1 MEQKTVTL
9 VQESFEKVKPIAP
22 AAAEIFYGKLFELDP
37 KLKPLFP
44 SSDDAMKEQGN
55 KLMSMLA
62 AAVAGLSNLEALIPI
77 LQDLG
82 KRHVEYKVEAFHYDT
97 VGAALLGTLEAGL
110 GDDFTPEVKDAW
122 ASVYGIMADVMIEA
136 AYK

>member
-1 MEQKTVTL
+1 MEAKTVTL

-22 AAAEIFYGKLFELDP
+22 QAAEIFYAKLFELDP

-44 SSDDAMKEQGN
+44 SSDDAMKTQGN

-62 AAVAGLSNLEALIPI
+62 AAVAGLNNLDALVPV
-77 LQDLG
+77 LQNLG
-82 KRHVEYKVEAFHYDT
+82 KRHVDYNVEASHYHT

-110 GDDFTPEVKDAW
+110 GDEFTPEVKTAW
-122 ASVYGIMADVMIEA
+122 TDVYGVMSNVMIEA
-136 AYK
+136 AY

>member
-9 VQESFEKVKPIAP
+9 VQTSFEKVKPIAST
-22 AAAEIFYGKLFELDP
+22 AADIFYTKLFELDP
-37 KLKPLFP
+37 GLKSLFP
-44 SSDDAMKEQGN
+44 NDEGVMKEQGN
-55 KLMSMLA
+55 KLMTMLG
-62 AAVAGLSNLEALIPI
+62 AAVAGLSNLDALIPV

-82 KRHVEYKVEAFHYDT
+82 KRHVGYKVEASHYNT

-122 ASVYGIMADVMIEA
+122 AAVYGTMADVMIKA
-136 AYK
+136 SY